1 MLTDLQK
8 EYKTLTAAVKVMKA
22 TAIELRSKGGEPSNN
37 FKKLL
42 CEKAARLKEVSKKI
56 EEVQNAQQS
65 DHNGQ
70 DNP

>member
-8 EYKTLTAAVKVMKA
+8 ECETLTAAVKVMKA

-42 CEKAARLKEVSKKI
+42 CEKAARLKEVRQEINNNIQI
-56 EEVQNAQQS
+56 EKENE
-65 DHNGQ
+65 NG
-70 DNP
+70 